1 MFVTGLAILTL
12 LLAIIILVQYL
23 QLMLS
28 TLIFEIRLMLRLGHS
43 TEVIKNK
50 FVRYFVI
57 LFSTMAFISFVSFCF
72 LSKAIEGKLVSSGIL
87 IGDAISMWS
96 VAALFAV
103 FVIFTA
109 TVNIYTRRV
118 IQAQFHS

>member
-1 MFVTGLAILTL
+1 
-12 LLAIIILVQYL
+12 
-23 QLMLS
+23 
-28 TLIFEIRLMLRLGHS
+28 
-43 TEVIKNK
+43 
-50 FVRYFVI
+50 
-57 LFSTMAFISFVSFCF
+57 MAFISFVSFCF

>member
-1 MFVTGLAILTL
+1 
-12 LLAIIILVQYL
+12 
-23 QLMLS
+23 
-28 TLIFEIRLMLRLGHS
+28 
-43 TEVIKNK
+43 
-50 FVRYFVI
+50 
-57 LFSTMAFISFVSFCF
+57 
-72 LSKAIEGKLVSSGIL
+72 LVSSGIL